1 MEGDI
6 CRVCRCE
13 AQSDRPL
20 FHPCICTGSIKWI
33 HQDCLMQWMR
43 YSRKEYCE
51 LCGHRFSFTPIYS
64 PDMPR
69 VLPLKYVAKGLL
81 SSVGTAVKY
90 WIHYTLVALAWLGI
104 VPLTAYRT
112 YRFLFSG
119 SIEMVLTLPIDMFS
133 TENITID
140 VFRGCFV
147 VTCTLFT
154 FIGLVWLREQIIHG
168 GGPDWL
174 ERDDQPAPE
183 AAPNG
188 NGRPVNVR
196 QAEDEANDNDAAN
209 NNNNNNN
216 NDDNNNEEEHNNNNN
231 NNFLDNNLLN
241 NRNAANEPVLHGQ
254 PQPAAAGA
262 ENGMPPAPEVP
273 EAAPRRP
280 ALHRPAGG
288 NFGEP
293 PADNVP
299 IDPAEPPPPAAP
311 LLADE
316 PPEAAIN
323 EPEAEAAAD
332 EANWNPMEWERA
344 AEELTWE
351 RLLGLDGSMV
361 FLEHVFWVVSLNTA
375 FIFIFAFCPYSIGNF
390 LITFLGI
397 NAPGKQLTYFHGLLT
412 TMLGYCVIGITL
424 VKLHAIAR
432 FLRWRRQRR
441 ILGLCYIVVKVSLL
455 SVVEIGV
462 LPLVCGWWLDIC
474 SLPMFDATLKDRK
487 ASFKVAPGTSLFI
500 HWMFGMVY
508 VYYFASFIVL
518 LREVLRPGVLWFLRN
533 LNDPDFSPIQEMI
546 HLSIL
551 RHARRLI
558 SSATIFGSA
567 VLLMLWAPI
576 QILKSFWP
584 TFLPYTLSGDSEVNE
599 LSLQLLLLQFV
610 LPSFFEQSHTRI
622 WLKGL
627 VRIWCNV
634 VARVLGIKSYLLG
647 ADPQPNEDDPA
658 AAAAGPGGAAG
669 AAAPPPPPRQEPD
682 VGAGLAAAH
691 QAIMQRDVPVGF
703 QPYERPKFFAI
714 RLIGLLVLMCIS
726 LAIGSLAVL
735 TIPVWIGRYGMAL
748 GSMGSSNIAPP
759 PPPPPPTTTAAAAA
773 AAAANAVAGVGGP
786 EATPARPHE
795 LYTAAIGMYL
805 CWLISRGIAVAVN
818 LVPQG
823 RAAVIARIRHWMSI
837 ATSYAMAMIVFVHM
851 LGVIP
856 LMFGLLLELV
866 VVIPLRVPPDQTPVL
881 FLWQDWA
888 LGVLYTKIACALTLM
903 GPDWA
908 LKRAIE
914 QAYRDGLRD
923 MNLHFIVR
931 ELGVPVIT
939 CFGLALAV
947 PYVIAHSILPVF
959 FTNPITRTL
968 IARQIYPF
976 FLLIA
981 FVIGILVLQV
991 RQFKKLYVAIKNDK
1005 YLVGQRLVNYD
1016 HQRKKRRPSVVVAAG
1031 GGIGG
1036 NATDDDEPTGATTA
1050 GGGEDTGNVTDTMN
1064 EPASTSL
1071 DRSGDGGS
1079 GKAESETT
1087 TNDLGSGSS
1096 SSSSSN
1102 SDRIRLA
1109 MEAVK

>member
-1 MEGDI
+1 MMDGDI

-69 VLPLKYVAKGLL
+69 VLPLKYVAGGLL

-90 WIHYTLVALAWLGI
+90 WIHYSMVAVAWLGV
-104 VPLTAYRT
+104 VPLTSYRT

-119 SIEMVLTLPIDMFS
+119 SIDMLLSLPMDLLS
-133 TENITID
+133 TENIAID

-147 VTCTLFT
+147 ATCTLFT
-154 FIGLVWLREQIIHG
+154 FVGLVWLREQIIHG

-174 ERDDQPAPE
+174 ERDDPPIVPAD
-183 AAPNG
+183 ANG
-188 NGRPVNVR
+188 NDERPNP
-196 QAEDEANDNDAAN
+196 AENGQEENDNN

-231 NNFLDNNLLN
+231 NNFLDNNLIEPQ
-241 NRNAANEPVLHGQ
+241 NRGRPEDAAVMGVGGAAAVIPPPPVAG
-254 PQPAAAGA
+254 PAAAPAAAPAAPTAQAGPAAPAGA
-262 ENGMPPAPEVP
+262 RNPEVP
-273 EAAPRRP
+273 
-280 ALHRPAGG
+280 
-288 NFGEP
+288 
-293 PADNVP
+293 ADNIA
-299 IDPAEPPPPAAP
+299 IDPAEPPPPGDAAD
-311 LLADE
+311 AE
-316 PPEAAIN
+316 PEVVN
-323 EPEAEAAAD
+323 EPAEAAAD

-361 FLEHVFWVVSLNTA
+361 FLEHVFWVVSLNTL
-375 FIFIFAFCPYSIGNF
+375 FIFIFAFCPYFIGNT
-390 LITFLGI
+390 LITSLGI
-397 NAPGKQLTYFHGLLT
+397 ITPGKTLLHFHGLIT
-412 TMLGYCVIGITL
+412 TLLGYCVIGITL

-432 FLRWRRQRR
+432 FLRWHRQRR
-441 ILGLCYIVVKVSLL
+441 FLGLCYIVVKVSLL

-487 ASFKVAPGTSLFI
+487 ASFKAAPGTSLFI

-558 SSATIFGSA
+558 ASAIIFGSA

-576 QILKSFWP
+576 QILKSLWP

-599 LSLQLLLLQFV
+599 LSLQLLLLQII
-610 LPSFFEQSHTRI
+610 LPGFFEQSHTRI

-634 VARVLGIKSYLLG
+634 VARILGIKSYLLG
-647 ADPQPNEDDPA
+647 SEPRANEDEI
-658 AAAAGPGGAAG
+658 
-669 AAAPPPPPRQEPD
+669 PPRQQPEL
-682 VGAGLAAAH
+682 GAGLAAAH

-703 QPYERPKFFAI
+703 QPYDRPALFVV
-714 RLIGLLVLMCIS
+714 RLVGLLAMMCVS
-726 LAIGSLAVL
+726 LVIGSLITL
-735 TIPVWIGRYGMAL
+735 TVPVWIGRHGMAL
-748 GSMGSSNIAPP
+748 WSMGSHITPP
-759 PPPPPPTTTAAAAA
+759 P
-773 AAAANAVAGVGGP
+773 NAVASGT
-786 EATPARPHE
+786 ETPPRPHE
-795 LYTAAIGMYL
+795 LYTAAMGTYL
-805 CWLISRGIAVAVN
+805 CWIISRGIAVAVN
-818 LVPQG
+818 LFPQG
-823 RAAVIARIRHWMSI
+823 RTVVVERVKHWISV
-837 ATSYAMAMIVFVHM
+837 ATSYALAAMIFVLM

-866 VVIPLRVPPDQTPVL
+866 VVVPLRVPLEQTPVL

-914 QAYRDGLRD
+914 QVYRDGLHD
-923 MNLHFIVR
+923 INLKFIIR
-931 ELGVPVIT
+931 ELGAPVIT

-947 PYVIAHSILPVF
+947 PYVIAHSILPLF
-959 FTNPITRTL
+959 FTNQVTRIL

-981 FVIGILVLQV
+981 FIVVIVILQI

-1016 HQRKKRRPSVVVAAG
+1016 HHRKKRSEAAAASQNAATAAAAAAPPVVQ
-1031 GGIGG
+1031 
-1036 NATDDDEPTGATTA
+1036 
-1050 GGGEDTGNVTDTMN
+1050 
-1064 EPASTSL
+1064 
-1071 DRSGDGGS
+1071 
-1079 GKAESETT
+1079 
-1087 TNDLGSGSS
+1087 
-1096 SSSSSN
+1096 
-1102 SDRIRLA
+1102 
-1109 MEAVK
+1109 

>member
-1 MEGDI
+1 MMEGDI

-69 VLPLKYVAKGLL
+69 VLPLKYVAGGLL

-90 WIHYTLVALAWLGI
+90 WIHYSMVAVAWLGV
-104 VPLTAYRT
+104 VPLTSYRT

-119 SIEMVLTLPIDMFS
+119 SIDMLLTLPIDMFS
-133 TENITID
+133 TENIAID

-147 VTCTLFT
+147 ATCTLFT
-154 FIGLVWLREQIIHG
+154 FVGLVWLREQIIHG

-174 ERDDQPAPE
+174 ERDDPPAVQGD
-183 AAPNG
+183 ANG
-188 NGRPVNVR
+188 NEERPNPPENG
-196 QAEDEANDNDAAN
+196 QEENDNN

-231 NNFLDNNLLN
+231 NNFLDNNLIDPQ
-241 NRNAANEPVLHGQ
+241 NRGRPEDAAVAGVGR
-254 PQPAAAGA
+254 AAAVV
-262 ENGMPPAPEVP
+262 PPAPAVVAAP
-273 EAAPRRP
+273 APAAPSAQAAPVAPAAPRIP
-280 ALHRPAGG
+280 EA
-288 NFGEP
+288 
-293 PADNVP
+293 PADNIA
-299 IDPAEPPPPAAP
+299 IDPAEPPPPVDG
-311 LLADE
+311 ADAE
-316 PPEAAIN
+316 PEVVN
-323 EPEAEAAAD
+323 EPAEAAAD

-361 FLEHVFWVVSLNTA
+361 FLEHVFWVVSLNTL
-375 FIFIFAFCPYSIGNF
+375 FIFIFAFCPYFIGNF

-397 NAPGKQLTYFHGLLT
+397 ITPGKPLLHFHGLIT
-412 TMLGYCVIGITL
+412 TLLGYCVIGITL

-432 FLRWRRQRR
+432 LLRWHRQRR
-441 ILGLCYIVVKVSLL
+441 FLGLCYIVVKVSLL

-487 ASFKVAPGTSLFI
+487 ASFKAAPGTSLFI

-551 RHARRLI
+551 RHARRLVA
-558 SSATIFGSA
+558 SAIIFGSA

-576 QILKSFWP
+576 QILKSVWP

-599 LSLQLLLLQFV
+599 LSLQLLLLQII
-610 LPSFFEQSHTRI
+610 LPGFFEQSHTRI

-634 VARVLGIKSYLLG
+634 VARILGIKSYLLG
-647 ADPQPNEDDPA
+647 SEPRANEDEV
-658 AAAAGPGGAAG
+658 
-669 AAAPPPPPRQEPD
+669 PPRQQPEL
-682 VGAGLAAAH
+682 GAGLAAAH

-703 QPYERPKFFAI
+703 QPYDRPALFAV
-714 RLIGLLVLMCIS
+714 RLVGLLVMMCIS
-726 LAIGSLAVL
+726 LVIGSLITL
-735 TIPVWIGRYGMAL
+735 TVPVWIGRHGMAL
-748 GSMGSSNIAPP
+748 WSMGSQITPP
-759 PPPPPPTTTAAAAA
+759 P
-773 AAAANAVAGVGGP
+773 NAVASGT
-786 EATPARPHE
+786 ETPPRPHE
-795 LYTAAIGMYL
+795 LYTAAMGTYL
-805 CWLISRGIAVAVN
+805 CWIISRGIAVAVN
-818 LVPQG
+818 LFPQG
-823 RAAVIARIRHWMSI
+823 RIVVMERVKHWISV
-837 ATSYAMAMIVFVHM
+837 ATSYALAAMIFVLM

-866 VVIPLRVPPDQTPVL
+866 VVVPLRVPVEQTPVL

-914 QAYRDGLRD
+914 QVYRDGLHD
-923 MNLHFIVR
+923 INLKFIIR
-931 ELGVPVIT
+931 ELGAPVIT

-947 PYVIAHSILPVF
+947 PYVIAHSILPLF
-959 FTNPITRTL
+959 FTNQVTRIL

-981 FVIGILVLQV
+981 FIVVIVILQI

-1016 HQRKKRRPSVVVAAG
+1016 HQRKKRSEAAANQ
-1031 GGIGG
+1031 
-1036 NATDDDEPTGATTA
+1036 NAAA
-1050 GGGEDTGNVTDTMN
+1050 
-1064 EPASTSL
+1064 A
-1071 DRSGDGGS
+1071 
-1079 GKAESETT
+1079 A
-1087 TNDLGSGSS
+1087 
-1096 SSSSSN
+1096 
-1102 SDRIRLA
+1102 A
-1109 MEAVK
+1109 AAQAAQ

>member
-1 MEGDI
+1 
-6 CRVCRCE
+6 
-13 AQSDRPL
+13 
-20 FHPCICTGSIKWI
+20 
-33 HQDCLMQWMR
+33 MQWMR

-69 VLPLKYVAKGLL
+69 VLPLKYVAGGLL
-81 SSVGTAVKY
+81 SSIGTAVNY
-90 WIHYTLVALAWLGI
+90 WVHYSMVAIAWLGV

-119 SIEMVLTLPIDMFS
+119 SIDMLLTLPIDMFS
-133 TENITID
+133 TENIAID

-147 VTCTLFT
+147 ATCTLFT
-154 FIGLVWLREQIIHG
+154 FVGLVWLREQIIHG

-174 ERDDQPAPE
+174 ERDDPPPVVQPDPNEERPIPE
-183 AAPNG
+183 NNG
-188 NGRPVNVR
+188 P
-196 QAEDEANDNDAAN
+196 EANDG
-209 NNNNNNN
+209 NNNNN

-231 NNFLDNNLLN
+231 NNFVDNNLVNLQN
-241 NRNAANEPVLHGQ
+241 QDRPQEPPVAPPVVPLLGARV
-254 PQPAAAGA
+254 PAAAAPGA
-262 ENGMPPAPEVP
+262 APAP
-273 EAAPRRP
+273 AAPRQLPEAP
-280 ALHRPAGG
+280 APDH
-288 NFGEP
+288 
-293 PADNVP
+293 VP
-299 IDPAEPPPPAAP
+299 IDPAEPPPPVAP
-311 LLADE
+311 LDA
-316 PPEAAIN
+316 EA
-323 EPEAEAAAD
+323 EPEAVNEPAEGAAD

-361 FLEHVFWVVSLNTA
+361 FLEHVFWVVSLNTL

-390 LITFLGI
+390 LISFLGI
-397 NAPGKQLTYFHGLLT
+397 ITPGKPLLHFHGLLT
-412 TMLGYCVIGITL
+412 TLLGYCVIGITL
-424 VKLHAIAR
+424 IKLHAIAR

-441 ILGLCYIVVKVSLL
+441 ILGMCYIVVKVSLL

-487 ASFKVAPGTSLFI
+487 ASFKAAPGTSLFI

-558 SSATIFGSA
+558 ASAIIFGST

-576 QILKSFWP
+576 QILKSGWP

-599 LSLQLLLLQFV
+599 LSLQLLLLQII
-610 LPSFFEQSHTRI
+610 LPGFFEQSHTRI

-634 VARVLGIKSYLLG
+634 VARILGIKSYLLG
-647 ADPQPNEDDPA
+647 TEPRPNDDEV
-658 AAAAGPGGAAG
+658 
-669 AAAPPPPPRQEPD
+669 PPRQQPD
-682 VGAGLAAAH
+682 LGAGLAAAH

-703 QPYERPKFFAI
+703 QPYDRPPFFAV
-714 RLIGLLVLMCIS
+714 RLVGLLVLMCIS
-726 LAIGSLAVL
+726 LVIGSLTTL
-735 TIPVWIGRYGMAL
+735 TVPVWIGRHGMAL
-748 GSMGSSNIAPP
+748 WSMGSQITPP
-759 PPPPPPTTTAAAAA
+759 P
-773 AAAANAVAGVGGP
+773 NAVATGT
-786 EATPARPHE
+786 ETPPRPHE
-795 LYTAAIGMYL
+795 LYTAAMGTYL
-805 CWLISRGIAVAVN
+805 CWIFSRGIAVAVN
-818 LVPQG
+818 LFPQG
-823 RAAVIARIRHWMSI
+823 RAVVMERVKHWISVG
-837 ATSYAMAMIVFVHM
+837 TSYALAAIIFVLM

-866 VVIPLRVPPDQTPVL
+866 VVVPLRVPIVQTPVL

-923 MNLHFIVR
+923 MNLRFIIR
-931 ELGVPVIT
+931 ELGAPVIT

-947 PYVIAHSILPVF
+947 PYVIAHSIMPIF
-959 FTNPITRTL
+959 FTNQVTRIL

-981 FVIGILVLQV
+981 CIVAIVILQI

-1016 HQRKKRRPSVVVAAG
+1016 HQRKKAAQQAAAAIAQQQAARAQQATQQQQQQGQQQPAQNDPPDEGDVRDRPDPGAAAVAA
-1031 GGIGG
+1031 
-1036 NATDDDEPTGATTA
+1036 AQ
-1050 GGGEDTGNVTDTMN
+1050 
-1064 EPASTSL
+1064 
-1071 DRSGDGGS
+1071 
-1079 GKAESETT
+1079 
-1087 TNDLGSGSS
+1087 
-1096 SSSSSN
+1096 
-1102 SDRIRLA
+1102 
-1109 MEAVK
+1109 AVQ